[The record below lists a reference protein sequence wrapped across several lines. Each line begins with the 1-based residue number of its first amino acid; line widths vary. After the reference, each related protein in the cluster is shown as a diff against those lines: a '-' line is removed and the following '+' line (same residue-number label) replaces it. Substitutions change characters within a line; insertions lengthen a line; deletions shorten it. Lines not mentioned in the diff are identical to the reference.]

1 MYQEVEKATA
11 LIRNMDM
18 DEIRMISEAVAD
30 QKTFLGKQTLRSLT
44 RGDLVEFKS
53 SRTGGIITGT
63 VIKVNRKNVVVE
75 AALGGDKWRVPATML
90 TKLAA

>member
-1 MYQEVEKATA
+1 MSPELKEAIA

-18 DEIRMISEAVAD
+18 AEIAMILEVVAD

-53 SRTGGIITGT
+53 SRTGGMITGT

-75 AALGGDKWRVPATML
+75 AALGGDKWRVTATML
-90 TKLAA
+90 NKLAA